1 MQDHAARVFA
11 QNLRAILLA
20 PPVRGRVMGLDPG
33 FRSGCKVAVL
43 DEHGSLLE
51 TEVIFP
57 HDLHGGRG
65 GSGGKGGKGGKGGGR
80 GGGSTR
86 DAARDYILSAVKRHR
101 VGIVAIGNGTASQE
115 TQAFVSE
122 CIAAAAAERAA
133 ARRPAGLWGAASI
146 RAT

>member
-86 DAARDYILSAVKRHR
+86 DAARDYILHVIHALASDPKGNDDVEG
-101 VGIVAIGNGTASQE
+101 VGNGSWAGFELRTVRYTMILTTAIVRNSCPKNGQR
-115 TQAFVSE
+115 V
-122 CIAAAAAERAA
+122 
-133 ARRPAGLWGAASI
+133 
-146 RAT
+146 

>member
-65 GSGGKGGKGGKGGGR
+65 GRGGKGGKGGHKGPMTGWNCDGALHPAR
-80 GGGSTR
+80 LPCSSTSGENLPE
-86 DAARDYILSAVKRHR
+86 INQL
-101 VGIVAIGNGTASQE
+101 
-115 TQAFVSE
+115 
-122 CIAAAAAERAA
+122 
-133 ARRPAGLWGAASI
+133 
-146 RAT
+146 